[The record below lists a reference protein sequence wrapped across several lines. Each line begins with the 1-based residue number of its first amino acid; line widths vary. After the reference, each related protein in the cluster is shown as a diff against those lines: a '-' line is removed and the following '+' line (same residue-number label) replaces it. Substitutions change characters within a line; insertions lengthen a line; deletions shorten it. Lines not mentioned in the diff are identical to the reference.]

1 MCKISVRIIPN
12 SSRTHIVDLCDGT
25 LKIRIMEPAEG
36 NRANEALVKFLSK
49 KLKIKTICIVSG
61 IRARSKVL
69 DFGNDFTI
77 EQILDRLLRK

>member
-1 MCKISVRIIPN
+1 MCKMSVRIIPN
-12 SSRTHIVDLCDGT
+12 SSRTHIVDLCDGI

-61 IRARSKVL
+61 MRARNKVL

-77 EQILDRLLRK
+77 EQVLDRLFRK